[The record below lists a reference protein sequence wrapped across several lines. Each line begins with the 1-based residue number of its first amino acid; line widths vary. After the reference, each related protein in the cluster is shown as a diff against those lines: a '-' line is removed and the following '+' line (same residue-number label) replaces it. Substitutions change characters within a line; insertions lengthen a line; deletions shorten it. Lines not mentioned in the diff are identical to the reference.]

1 MRFEYYLYSLT
12 VLFVVM
18 IIFMS
23 DADDPSIDRVVLH
36 FNRVIQKIA
45 SGTWK
50 HFLPTAAI
58 KAKSDAKVHGIYL
71 RNLAGCLTYD
81 DKPIPTWLERS
92 RLKDKIFFFMTRF
105 FFFVLNEFTFF
116 QFYVGP
122 QELYEI

>member
-1 MRFEYYLYSLT
+1 
-12 VLFVVM
+12 M
-18 IIFMS
+18 IFFLS

-71 RNLAGCLTYD
+71 RNLAGYD
-81 DKPIPTWLERS
+81 DKPIPAWLERS
-92 RLKDKIFFFMTRF
+92 RLKDKIFLLHDKVF
-105 FFFVLNEFTFF
+105 FFFF
-116 QFYVGP
+116 
-122 QELYEI
+122 

>member
-1 MRFEYYLYSLT
+1 
-12 VLFVVM
+12 
-18 IIFMS
+18 MS

-36 FNRVIQKIA
+36 FNRVIQKIV

-81 DKPIPTWLERS
+81 DKPRPAWLERS
-92 RLKDKIFFFMTRF
+92 RLKDKIF
-105 FFFVLNEFTFF
+105 LE
-116 QFYVGP
+116 
-122 QELYEI
+122 

>member
-23 DADDPSIDRVVLH
+23 DADDPSIDRVVSH

-50 HFLPTAAI
+50 HFLP
-58 KAKSDAKVHGIYL
+58 SGY
-71 RNLAGCLTYD
+71 
-81 DKPIPTWLERS
+81 
-92 RLKDKIFFFMTRF
+92 
-105 FFFVLNEFTFF
+105 
-116 QFYVGP
+116 
-122 QELYEI
+122 

>member
-1 MRFEYYLYSLT
+1 MNTTYI
-12 VLFVVM
+12 VLSFLCADD
-18 IIFMS
+18 IFFLS

-81 DKPIPTWLERS
+81 DKPIPAWLVRS
-92 RLKDKIFFFMTRF
+92 RLKDKIFLLHDKVFFLF
-105 FFFVLNEFTFF
+105 
-116 QFYVGP
+116 
-122 QELYEI
+122 

>member
-1 MRFEYYLYSLT
+1 
-12 VLFVVM
+12 
-18 IIFMS
+18 MS
-23 DADDPSIDRVVLH
+23 GGDDPSIDRVVVH

-81 DKPIPTWLERS
+81 DKPIPAWLERS
-92 RLKDKIFFFMTRF
+92 RLKDKIFLLHDKVFFLF
-105 FFFVLNEFTFF
+105 
-116 QFYVGP
+116 
-122 QELYEI
+122 